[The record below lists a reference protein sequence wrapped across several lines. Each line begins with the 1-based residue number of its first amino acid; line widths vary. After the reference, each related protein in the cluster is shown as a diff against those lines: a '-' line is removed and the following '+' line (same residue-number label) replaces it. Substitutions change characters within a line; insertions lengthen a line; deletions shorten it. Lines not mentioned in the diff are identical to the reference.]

1 MDKNKMLAPPTK
13 TTRAKTI
20 SRPSTVNIPSTS
32 RKVPNKDKI
41 AARAKINKNTTIISN
56 NDVTI
61 CKSEPTMPDFDS
73 EYRQIAY
80 GKFLRAMLE
89 DCLLEE
95 KIEREE
101 TQIDIQMAQLGNR
114 FQKTMDLLD
123 KTNRRLKDI
132 SFVLEQKR

>member
-1 MDKNKMLAPPTK
+1 MDKNKPMAPPTK
-13 TTRAKTI
+13 NIRAKTAT
-20 SRPSTVNIPSTS
+20 RPSTVNVPSTS
-32 RKVPNKDKI
+32 RKVPTKDK
-41 AARAKINKNTTIISN
+41 AARAKVNKNTTIIGSN
-56 NDVTI
+56 DITI
-61 CKSEPTMPDFDS
+61 CKSEGSMPDFDA

-89 DCLLEE
+89 DCLVEE

-101 TQIDIQMAQLGNR
+101 TQMDIQMAQLGNR

-132 SFVLEQKR
+132 SFVVEQKR